1 MAETNPQ
8 SRVEAILGSMAGS
21 YSGELPKPQSR
32 VEELLLAIHDEGGT
46 GGTNDYNKLINK
58 PSLNGTTLQG
68 DLTSEDVHVP
78 SKQTGQDTT
87 WNPDTESVVI
97 GGGGGSGNTYN
108 PDDEHIVIGG

>member
-58 PSLNGTTLQG
+58 PSINGTTLQG
-68 DLTSEDVHVP
+68 DLTLED
-78 SKQTGQDTT
+78 
-87 WNPDTESVVI
+87 I
-97 GGGGGSGNTYN
+97 GAASNGSRNTYDAEEEEVTIGGSGGNTYD
-108 PDDEHIVIGG
+108 PDDEHVIIGGL